1 MPHMK
6 PSLMLLC
13 TYVNK
18 WARAGPDTMT
28 LPRIHQRDESD
39 DCCDVCCRRL
49 RLLPPQTPTTLTPS
63 DLQALGQGHSAEIG
77 PVLDMGA

>member
-1 MPHMK
+1 MMP
-6 PSLMLLC
+6 LC
-13 TYVNK
+13 NYVNK
-18 WARAGPDTMT
+18 GARAGPEAITP
-28 LPRIHQRDESD
+28 PRIGQRDESD